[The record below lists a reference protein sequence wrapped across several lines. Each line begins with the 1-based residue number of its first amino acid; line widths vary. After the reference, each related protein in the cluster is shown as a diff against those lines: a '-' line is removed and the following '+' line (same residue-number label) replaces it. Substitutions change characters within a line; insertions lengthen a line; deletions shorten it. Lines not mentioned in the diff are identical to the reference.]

1 MNSNSYIHHMIT
13 TIAKDFDFDEEHDVN
28 LANFAETKHN

>member
-13 TIAKDFDFDEEHDVN
+13 TIAKKIYFVEEHDVN
-28 LANFAETKHN
+28 LANFVETKHN